1 MMSTTD
7 ELQSPVPLGWLGNVS
22 YGGSVVTQNT
32 TAQLDISNPVSQDT
46 FLSNASRTRAQAH
59 RGIAVE
65 CRPSIDVLQGASA
78 PRMDEEPDTLERIKS
93 AITALLCAVS
103 DALKDEPKIV
113 QDNIQ
118 RAWAILNLADTIG
131 PERSEI
137 PPQAAQD
144 SGRIHRGGLAPWQV
158 CKVLTHIEAHLGTP
172 ITTAELANLA
182 RLSPFHFSRA
192 FRRSFNDS
200 PHAYL
205 MRRRVERAQGLMLTT
220 TTTLAQIALSCGL
233 ADQAHFTR
241 LFRRFAGE
249 SPGTW
254 RRARAMAPA

>member
-1 MMSTTD
+1 
-7 ELQSPVPLGWLGNVS
+7 
-22 YGGSVVTQNT
+22 
-32 TAQLDISNPVSQDT
+32 
-46 FLSNASRTRAQAH
+46 
-59 RGIAVE
+59 
-65 CRPSIDVLQGASA
+65 
-78 PRMDEEPDTLERIKS
+78 MDEEPDTLERLRS
-93 AITALLCAVS
+93 AITALVYAVS
-103 DALKDEPKIV
+103 DALKDESEVV
-113 QDNIQ
+113 QNNIQ
-118 RAWAILNLADTIG
+118 RARAILNLADTIE

-137 PPQAAQD
+137 PPQAAQA
-144 SGRIHRGGLAPWQV
+144 SGLIPRGGLAPWQV
-158 CKVLTHIEAHLGTP
+158 CKVLTHIESHIDAP
-172 ITTAELANLA
+172 ITTAELADLV

-220 TTTLAQIALSCGL
+220 TTSLAQIAVSCGL

>member
-1 MMSTTD
+1 MQD
-7 ELQSPVPLGWLGNVS
+7 
-22 YGGSVVTQNT
+22 T
-32 TAQLDISNPVSQDT
+32 TAQLDISNSVLRDK
-46 FLSNASRTRAQAH
+46 FLSNASRTLPQAP
-59 RGIAVE
+59 RGITVE
-65 CRPSIDVLQGASA
+65 CRSSIDALRGTST
-78 PRMDEEPDTLERIKS
+78 PRTDEEPDTLERLRS
-93 AITALLCAVS
+93 AITALVYAVS
-103 DALKDEPKIV
+103 DALKDEPEVV

-118 RAWAILNLADTIG
+118 RARAILNLADTIE

-137 PPQAAQD
+137 PPQAAR
-144 SGRIHRGGLAPWQV
+144 GTGLIPRGGLAPWQV
-158 CKVLTHIEAHLGTP
+158 CKVLTHVEAHLGSP
-172 ITTAELANLA
+172 ITTAELANLV

-220 TTTLAQIALSCGL
+220 TTPLAQIAVSCGL

-249 SPGTW
+249 SPRAW
-254 RRARAMAPA
+254 RRARATAPA

>member
-1 MMSTTD
+1 MH
-7 ELQSPVPLGWLGNVS
+7 
-22 YGGSVVTQNT
+22 NT
-32 TAQLDISNPVSQDT
+32 TAQRDMSNPVSHQ
-46 FLSNASRTRAQAH
+46 
-59 RGIAVE
+59 
-65 CRPSIDVLQGASA
+65 
-78 PRMDEEPDTLERIKS
+78 EPDTLERIRS

-103 DALKDEPKIV
+103 DALKDEPQTV
-113 QDNIQ
+113 QDSIQ
-118 RAWAILNLADTIG
+118 RARAILNLADIIG

-144 SGRIHRGGLAPWQV
+144 SAFIHRGGLAPWQV
-158 CKVLTHIEAHLGTP
+158 CRVLTHIEAHLGAR
-172 ITTAELANLA
+172 ITTAELANLV

-192 FRRSFNDS
+192 FKRSLNDS

-220 TTTLAQIALSCGL
+220 TTPIAQIALSCGL

-249 SPGTW
+249 SPRAW
-254 RRARAMAPA
+254 RRARATAPG

>member
-1 MMSTTD
+1 MQD
-7 ELQSPVPLGWLGNVS
+7 
-22 YGGSVVTQNT
+22 T
-32 TAQLDISNPVSQDT
+32 TAQLDVSTSVLRDKYV
-46 FLSNASRTRAQAH
+46 SYASTTLPQAR
-59 RGIAVE
+59 RGITVE
-65 CRPSIDVLQGASA
+65 CRPSIDTLRGTSDL
-78 PRMDEEPDTLERIKS
+78 RSEEEPDTLERLRS
-93 AITALLCAVS
+93 AITALVYAVS
-103 DALKDEPKIV
+103 DALKDEPEVV
-113 QDNIQ
+113 QNNIQ
-118 RAWAILNLADTIG
+118 RARAILNLADTIE

-137 PPQAAQD
+137 PPEAAQA
-144 SGRIHRGGLAPWQV
+144 SGLIPRGGLAPWQV
-158 CKVLTHIEAHLGTP
+158 CKVLTHIESHIDAP
-172 ITTAELANLA
+172 ITTAELADLV

>member
-1 MMSTTD
+1 MQD
-7 ELQSPVPLGWLGNVS
+7 
-22 YGGSVVTQNT
+22 T
-32 TAQLDISNPVSQDT
+32 TAQLDSTNSLSRDK
-46 FLSNASRTRAQAH
+46 FLSNASRTLPQAH
-59 RGIAVE
+59 RGITLE
-65 CRPSIDVLQGASA
+65 CRPSIDALRGTST
-78 PRMDEEPDTLERIKS
+78 PRMDEEPDTLERLRS
-93 AITALLCAVS
+93 AITALVYAVS
-103 DALKDEPKIV
+103 DALKDEPEVV

-118 RAWAILNLADTIG
+118 RARAILNLADTIG

-137 PPQAAQD
+137 PPQRAQD
-144 SGRIHRGGLAPWQV
+144 SGPIPRGGLAPWQV
-158 CKVLTHIEAHLGTP
+158 CKVLTHIEAHLGAP
-172 ITTAELANLA
+172 ITTAELANLV
-182 RLSPFHFSRA
+182 RLSPFYFSRA

-220 TTTLAQIALSCGL
+220 TTPLAQIAASCGL

-254 RRARAMAPA
+254 RRARATAPG

>member
-1 MMSTTD
+1 M
-7 ELQSPVPLGWLGNVS
+7 
-22 YGGSVVTQNT
+22 QNT

-46 FLSNASRTRAQAH
+46 FLSNASRTLPQAH

-65 CRPSIDVLQGASA
+65 RRPRIDASQGTSA
-78 PRMDEEPDTLERIKS
+78 TSMDEEPDTLERIKS
-93 AITALLCAVS
+93 AVTALLCAVS
-103 DALKDEPKIV
+103 DALIDEPQVV

-118 RAWAILNLADTIG
+118 RARSILNVADTIG

-144 SGRIHRGGLAPWQV
+144 SGLKHRGGLAPWQV
-158 CKVLTHIEAHLGTP
+158 CKVLTHIEAHLAASM
-172 ITTAELANLA
+172 TTAELANLV
-182 RLSPFHFSRA
+182 RLSPFYFCRA

-220 TTTLAQIALSCGL
+220 TTPLAQIAVSCGL
-233 ADQAHFTR
+233 TDQAHFTR

-249 SPGTW
+249 SPRAW
-254 RRARAMAPA
+254 RRARATAPE